1 MTTTAPPPPP
11 PAAPAP
17 GTAGPRRRRRS
28 ALDRPRAW
36 VSSAAAW
43 AARRRTAFEAWQA
56 RRPARPPRPQPQGGA
71 AVYQT
76 SSAMVAIVCL
86 WAVAHLLFFGNVSH
100 ARAQDLLF
108 HEYRSQLAALT
119 APTGPG
125 AEAGAPVAM
134 MTIPAI
140 GLDEVVVE
148 GTAAGDLMAG
158 PGHLRTT
165 VIPGQAGLSVV
176 YGRSTTYGA
185 PFGRIDELRPGDQIH
200 LIDGQG
206 EITMSVIGVRHDG
219 DPLPPPIEEGDA
231 RLTLVTSEGHGP
243 LAALSPG
250 KTVFVDADASKG
262 FPSPGVVNPAWLPP
276 SEAAM
281 ARGTEALPIFSLCL
295 FLLTVLVV
303 AIVAARQRWS
313 VPLVWVVAAP
323 VAVALAWATTDAA
336 MRLLPNLI

>member
-1 MTTTAPPPPP
+1 
-11 PAAPAP
+11 
-17 GTAGPRRRRRS
+17 
-28 ALDRPRAW
+28 
-36 VSSAAAW
+36 
-43 AARRRTAFEAWQA
+43 
-56 RRPARPPRPQPQGGA
+56 
-71 AVYQT
+71 
-76 SSAMVAIVCL
+76 MVALVCL

-100 ARAQDLLF
+100 ARDQDLLF
-108 HEYRSQLAALT
+108 HEYRSELAALT

-125 AEAGAPVAM
+125 AEAGDPVAL

-165 VIPGQAGLSVV
+165 VIPGQAGQSVV
-176 YGRSTTYGA
+176 FGRSTTYGA
-185 PFGRIDELRPGDQIH
+185 PFRRIDELEPGDEIK
-200 LIDGQG
+200 IVDGQG
-206 EITMSVIGVRHDG
+206 EITLSVIGVRHDG
-219 DPLPPPIEEGDA
+219 DPFAPPLEEGAA

-250 KTVFVDADASKG
+250 KTVFVDADAGEG
-262 FPSPGVVNPAWLPP
+262 FPSPGVVNPEALPP

-281 ARGTEALPIFSLCL
+281 ARGTEALPTFCLCL
-295 FLLTVLVV
+295 LLLTTLVV

-313 VPLVWVVAAP
+313 LPLVWVVAAP